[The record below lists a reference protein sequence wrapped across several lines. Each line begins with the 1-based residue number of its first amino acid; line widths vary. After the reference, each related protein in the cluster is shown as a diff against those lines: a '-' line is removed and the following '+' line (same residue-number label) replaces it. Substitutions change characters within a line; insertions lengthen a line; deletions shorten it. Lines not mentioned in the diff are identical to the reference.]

1 MAHSNSS
8 NEYLT
13 QEHIRRLAGSRYFER
28 GLDYFRRGHVT
39 EFEDFGDSVEATVV
53 GTEEYAVTLTS
64 TPDGLEHD
72 CTCPLGDDEE
82 FCKHCVAVALKWIA
96 ALAGASPAGSTRG
109 AAKKPSALKITGEDI
124 AADLEAV
131 DKVTL
136 VKLIEGWAEE
146 IEPLKEK
153 LVHLAARRKGPEAG
167 LALARKTLEK
177 ALRTRRFVDYQ
188 EMPTYTAQAEAA
200 IDTVEELLGS
210 GQAAGVIDLCEAGLR
225 WIAAAI
231 ENVDDSDGSMSKLM
245 GRLSDL
251 HLRACIAARPD
262 PAELA
267 AKLFHAEMNAGY
279 GEWYCCAERYAEVLG
294 DAGLAAYRTIAE
306 AAWARVPVRT
316 EQSSERAKE
325 SYSGI
330 TAIME
335 TLARQSGDVEDLV
348 AVLERDLS
356 HGHHYL
362 RIAEAYRQAGL
373 RDKAL
378 AWAERGMKATT
389 GYDGAALRQFV
400 AEEYRHDNRHADALR
415 IIWIEFRDSP
425 SLERYKQLE
434 EFAIAADDWEDW
446 RRQALALV
454 RKKIAGGNGAKPGK
468 QDAIIRS
475 WRYGRQDHSLLVEI
489 FLHERKEEDA
499 WIEAKAGGCT
509 EGLWLRLAVSRL
521 KNHPAD
527 TMGVFM
533 RLGEQAISRAS
544 GNYDDPVKLLE
555 RAAAAARDAGK
566 SSGFQTH
573 LEALLVKNNAKRNL
587 QKRAAERRKFLYLS
601 GEAE

>member
-1 MAHSNSS
+1 
-8 NEYLT
+8 
-13 QEHIRRLAGSRYFER
+13 
-28 GLDYFRRGHVT
+28 
-39 EFEDFGDSVEATVV
+39 
-53 GTEEYAVTLTS
+53 
-64 TPDGLEHD
+64 
-72 CTCPLGDDEE
+72 
-82 FCKHCVAVALKWIA
+82 
-96 ALAGASPAGSTRG
+96 
-109 AAKKPSALKITGEDI
+109 
-124 AADLEAV
+124 
-131 DKVTL
+131 
-136 VKLIEGWAEE
+136 
-146 IEPLKEK
+146 
-153 LVHLAARRKGPEAG
+153 
-167 LALARKTLEK
+167 
-177 ALRTRRFVDYQ
+177 
-188 EMPTYTAQAEAA
+188 
-200 IDTVEELLGS
+200 
-210 GQAAGVIDLCEAGLR
+210 
-225 WIAAAI
+225 
-231 ENVDDSDGSMSKLM
+231 
-245 GRLSDL
+245 
-251 HLRACIAARPD
+251 
-262 PAELA
+262 
-267 AKLFHAEMNAGY
+267 
-279 GEWYCCAERYAEVLG
+279 VLG